1 MRRTIPRSPPDMQTS
16 LWAFCVS
23 WKAVAWTTPLGS
35 LSTLAPHQPQSFADL
50 QIGGG
55 MQVVAAHQFA
65 HVVAV
70 EAARDGIQGVAA
82 ADGVVP
88 GGFVLRLARRR
99 IGRRDLRGRCRKL
112 RGLQLVGQRNPL
124 SAGARALVRGLQE
137 PGQVE
142 AGALRLN

>member
-88 GGFVLRLARRR
+88 ADSCF
-99 IGRRDLRGRCRKL
+99 DLRGGGSAAATCAGGVGSCAACNWSASATHFPLVHERWYAACRNLGRL
-112 RGLQLVGQRNPL
+112 RRVPCG
-124 SAGARALVRGLQE
+124 
-137 PGQVE
+137 
-142 AGALRLN
+142 